1 MHALPK
7 TPERAAAKRLESVDA
22 LRGFDMFWIVGGRE
36 LLLATIALFVSPVP
50 ASVEYQLEHVPWESF
65 SFSAW
70 DLIMPLFLFVSGVA
84 LPFSLSKWS
93 GSNESRKGLY
103 LRLARRI
110 LILWVLG
117 IAVQGNL
124 LDWNLDK
131 LKLYSNT
138 LQAIAAGYLIA
149 TIFLLTM
156 SVRVQVAATA
166 ALLLG
171 YWALLM
177 WVPVPGAGPDPL
189 DPWTNLTKYVD
200 KAVLGRFA
208 DTWMYTWIVPSLG
221 FGATVMFGAFAGHIL
236 RSGVPETKK
245 FQRLLGVGVACLALG
260 WIWSYWFPFIKYIWS
275 SSMNLWAGGW
285 CFLLLAIFYWVID
298 IRGYRKWAF
307 PLVVIGTNAIAVYVA
322 THLFD
327 FSLISDVFVG
337 ELAPRLGAF
346 GDFLRALGAFLV
358 AWLILLYMYRK
369 KTFIRI

>member
-1 MHALPK
+1 
-7 TPERAAAKRLESVDA
+7 
-22 LRGFDMFWIVGGRE
+22 MFWIMGGRE
-36 LLLATIALFVSPVP
+36 LVLAAIALFISPVP
-50 ASVEYQLEHVPWESF
+50 AAVEYQLEHVPWEDF

-93 GSNESRKGLY
+93 DSNENRTGLY
-103 LRLARRI
+103 LRLARR
-110 LILWVLG
+110 LVILWILG
-117 IAVQGNL
+117 MAVQGNL

-156 SVRVQVAATA
+156 KSIRVQIVATI
-166 ALLLG
+166 ALLVG

-177 WVPVPGAGPDPL
+177 WVPVPGGGDNPL

-200 KAVLGRFA
+200 KTVLGRFS

-221 FGATVMFGAFAGHIL
+221 FGATVMMGVFAGHIL
-236 RSGVPETKK
+236 RADATETKK
-245 FQRLLGVGVACLALG
+245 FQRLLGAGVACLAAG
-260 WIWSYWFPFIKYIWS
+260 WIWSYWHPFIKYIWS

-285 CFLLLAIFYWVID
+285 CFVLLALFYWAID
-298 IRGYRKWAF
+298 VRGYRRWAF
-307 PLVVIGTNAIAVYVA
+307 PLIVIGTNAIAVYVA

-327 FSLISDVFVG
+327 FSQFSKVFVG
-337 ELAPRLGAF
+337 ELVPRW
-346 GDFLRALGAFLV
+346 GDFGNFLLALGTFLIP
-358 AWLILLYMYRK
+358 WLILLYMYKK